1 MLERNRAGLN
11 DVRDF
16 LRHKSMAM
24 TLRYAHLVENRRKDT
39 ARLLDQLGAASNV
52 GTGTATSSGDSR

>member
-1 MLERNRAGLN
+1 MLTLGAGLN
-11 DVRDF
+11 DARDF

-39 ARLLDQLGAASNV
+39 ARLLDQI
-52 GTGTATSSGDSR
+52 GTVSGVVTRTATDEAIG

>member
-1 MLERNRAGLN
+1 MLERNR

-16 LRHKSMAM
+16 LRHKSIAM

-39 ARLLDQLGAASNV
+39 ARNLDQLGAASNV
-52 GTGTATSSGDSR
+52 GTRTATSSGDSR

>member
-24 TLRYAHLVENRRKDT
+24 TLRYA
-39 ARLLDQLGAASNV
+39 QLGAASNV
-52 GTGTATSSGDSR
+52 GTRTATSSGDSR